1 MASFIFKLKSFLQS
15 KWLILPLFSLA
26 LIFQTLGLYDI
37 NVLIAAVILSLILI
51 LCDDVKNIFA
61 IIFYVSFFIGNIFIS
76 ANWYVYGTAI
86 GLALVSFIV
95 FTTRKI
101 IAIKSKTHQLKLSR
115 IFIPLCFASMAFV
128 LGGVFSNFS
137 FLPFLATL
145 GFSLAVLFF
154 VFVAS
159 NFVKDFKDYL
169 MFLFTMGA
177 LLITLEMFITNAIK
191 WGSILH
197 IFIFCGKFTEH
208 SIGAQN
214 VNAASLFILIGQIS
228 CIGLGFKKKNG
239 NLYLLLSAF
248 FTFAIVTTLCRM
260 VIALALFSFFVLTIY
275 SLVKTPYKKSY
286 AITYCVVLLVVS
298 ICILLDPKF
307 LQYIVSSILSKIYG
321 GDFFRG
327 RIEIWDWCFE
337 YFSKYPVLGYGFTA
351 PPETQFPIGPSNII
365 LAHNTFIQWLVSLGV
380 LGTLVLLFFSFCKY
394 KIALLSIKEVGIFPT
409 FLLIMIALSGL
420 VDQAAQ
426 MDIFIH
432 AISIITLVSIDD
444 CSPFRTLLPLKKHNL
459 GSKNE

>member
-1 MASFIFKLKSFLQS
+1 
-15 KWLILPLFSLA
+15 
-26 LIFQTLGLYDI
+26 
-37 NVLIAAVILSLILI
+37 
-51 LCDDVKNIFA
+51 
-61 IIFYVSFFIGNIFIS
+61 
-76 ANWYVYGTAI
+76 
-86 GLALVSFIV
+86 
-95 FTTRKI
+95 
-101 IAIKSKTHQLKLSR
+101 
-115 IFIPLCFASMAFV
+115 
-128 LGGVFSNFS
+128 
-137 FLPFLATL
+137 
-145 GFSLAVLFF
+145 
-154 VFVAS
+154 
-159 NFVKDFKDYL
+159 
-169 MFLFTMGA
+169 
-177 LLITLEMFITNAIK
+177 
-191 WGSILH
+191 
-197 IFIFCGKFTEH
+197 
-208 SIGAQN
+208 
-214 VNAASLFILIGQIS
+214 
-228 CIGLGFKKKNG
+228 
-239 NLYLLLSAF
+239 
-248 FTFAIVTTLCRM
+248 M

-307 LQYIVSSILSKIYG
+307 LQYIVSSILSKIFG

-394 KIALLSIKEVGIFPT
+394 KIAFLSIKEVGIFPT

-444 CSPFRTLLPLKKHNL
+444 CSPFKTLLPLKKHNL
-459 GSKNE
+459 ESKK